1 MDKKKKAAVAGAIY
15 YLQLEKEMDEQKNPG
30 LNKNWRFIGK
40 KFQMESSLNIQRH
53 NRSTPI
59 H

>member
-1 MDKKKKAAVAGAIY
+1 MDKKKRAAIAGAIY
-15 YLQLEKEMDEQKNPG
+15 YLQLEKEMDEQKNQG

-53 NRSTPI
+53 NRSTPV